1 MPKLGSPRRGPT
13 ATDSTARG
21 GWSVYV
27 IGVLALAVA
36 AVAVPGAIDWYGQPI
51 AGVLVG
57 PDAVVSGVMNSD
69 WDGARQGLDF
79 PDRIVAIEGAR
90 LDGLP
95 QSERGRRF
103 SQLVRRA
110 AGAGATQVTVD
121 LRRGGGE
128 HRIRLAIERLD
139 GETWWLVAGSLF
151 FAGALF
157 VMAGLV
163 ALWVSPSVPLAR
175 SFAQLA
181 FAAALFMFTFFDYHT
196 AYRLVPLFLISFAMV
211 PGTLCMLALRLPDD
225 APLLRRLPWL
235 ERAITVAGIAVAAC
249 FVVPF
254 MQSHPMPRV
263 HQGWSG
269 VLGAS
274 FLFFALTF
282 LLRYLVAKGRR
293 RDILGA
299 LTVAMAPPLAA
310 VGLVMAGSPLVGRFS
325 HADVLAYPALALA
338 PIAVGFAFV
347 RYDLWG
353 SRVLLSRIITRLV
366 IGAFACALAIGAG
379 AALAAEMGVP
389 FRSAAIAATASG
401 VVAAVLVLLALHIAE
416 VYVFPSHAGYKPS
429 IEQLSADLISITS
442 PDEVGRAIERTVRRW
457 LPCETIRLVP
467 IAVGPAEAPRG
478 PVVPAPTSEPHTGEI
493 PARVSTAGESPAL
506 VLPVVFGMERLGVL
520 EVGAKPGG
528 ALFTSDDLDLLGTV
542 VNQGALA
549 LAHARAYQELEQRRK
564 QQAAAW
570 RGEREA
576 LVETVAA
583 EIAHEIRY
591 PLNFFRSLF
600 GRAVGKPLAPD
611 DLDIGRE
618 EVERLERLVGGLR
631 RVAAHRIQRRS
642 VAVRDLCGHAEM
654 LLRDASAG
662 QPIVFDGEDGLAIR
676 CDPDQ
681 ATQILVNLLA
691 NALQA
696 VGDSGHAGVSWRHD
710 GIDACI
716 EVWDDGPGFAGD
728 PATLFAPWYTTKE
741 RGTGLGLAI
750 THRLVRAHGWTIV
763 ASRQGERTLFT
774 VTIPRADVVQS
785 ENRSARESRTVVS

>member
-1 MPKLGSPRRGPT
+1 MPLFGLHRRGRTTTYP
-13 ATDSTARG
+13 TARG
-21 GWSVYV
+21 GWPVYV

-36 AVAVPGAIDWYGQPI
+36 AVAVPSAIDWYGQPV

-57 PDAVVSGVMNSD
+57 PDAVVSGVMNSN

-79 PDRIVAIEGAR
+79 PDRIVAIEGFR
-90 LDGLP
+90 LEGLP
-95 QSERGRRF
+95 QSEPGRHL

-110 AGAGATQVTVD
+110 ASAGAAQVTVD
-121 LRRGGGE
+121 LRRGTSE
-128 HRIRLAIERLD
+128 RRIRLAIERL
-139 GETWWLVAGSLF
+139 GGATWWLVAGSLF

-157 VMAGLV
+157 VMAALV
-163 ALWVSPSVPLAR
+163 ALWVSPRTHLAR
-175 SFAQLA
+175 SWAVLA
-181 FAAALFMFTFFDYHT
+181 STAALFMFTFFDYHT
-196 AYRLVPLFLISFAMV
+196 SYRLVPLFLISFAMV
-211 PGTLCMLALRLPDD
+211 PGALCMLALRLPDD
-225 APLLRRLPWL
+225 APLLRRFPWL
-235 ERAITVAGIAVAAC
+235 ERATTVVGISVAAY
-249 FVVPF
+249 FTVPF
-254 MQSHPMPRV
+254 MLGRPMPRL
-263 HQGWSG
+263 HDLWSG

-282 LLRYLVAKGRR
+282 LVRYLLALGHR
-293 RDILGA
+293 RDILRA
-299 LTVAMAPPLAA
+299 LTVAMTPPLAA
-310 VGLVMAGSPLVGRFS
+310 VGLILAAEPLVGRFS
-325 HADVLAYPALALA
+325 HADMLAYPALALA
-338 PIAVGFAFV
+338 PIAVAFAFV

-353 SRVLLSRIITRLV
+353 SRALLSRILTRLV
-366 IGAFACALAIGAG
+366 IGAFACTLAIGAG
-379 AALAAEMGVP
+379 TALATEMGVP

-401 VVAAVLVLLALHIAE
+401 VVAAVLVVLALYAAE
-416 VYVFPSHAGYKPS
+416 VYVFPSRAGYKPS
-429 IEQLSADLISITS
+429 IEQLSMELISITS

-457 LPCETIRLVP
+457 LPCDHIRLVP
-467 IAVGPAEAPRG
+467 TVGSATEAPRTTA
-478 PVVPAPTSEPHTGEI
+478 VPALVSKPHTGEI
-493 PARVSTAGESPAL
+493 SAQGTAAGVNPDL
-506 VLPVVFGMERLGVL
+506 VLPVMFGTERLGVL

-528 ALFTSDDLDLLGTV
+528 ALFTSDDMDLLGTV

-591 PLNFFRSLF
+591 PLNFFRNLF
-600 GRAVGKPLAPD
+600 GRAGGKPLAAD

-631 RVAAHRIQRRS
+631 RMAAHRIQRRS
-642 VAVRDLCGHAEM
+642 MAIRDLCEHAEM

-662 QPIVFDGEDGLAIR
+662 RPLAFAGEDGLAVR

-681 ATQILVNLLA
+681 ATQMLVNLLA

-696 VGDSGHAGVSWRHD
+696 TGASGHAGVSWHYD
-710 GIDACI
+710 GKDARI
-716 EVWDDGPGFAGD
+716 EVWDDGPGFVGD

-750 THRLVRAHGWTIV
+750 THRLVRGHGWTIE

-774 VTIPRADVVQS
+774 VTVPKSDVVQTGDHS
-785 ENRSARESRTVVS
+785 VRDSQSRVS

>member
-1 MPKLGSPRRGPT
+1 MPEFGSPRRGPT

-21 GWSVYV
+21 GWPVYV
-27 IGVLALAVA
+27 IGVLAVVLA
-36 AVAVPGAIDWYGQPI
+36 AVAVPGAIDWYGQPV
-51 AGVLVG
+51 AGALVG
-57 PDAVVSGVMNSD
+57 PDAVVSDVTNAN
-69 WDGARQGLDF
+69 WDGPRQGLRY
-79 PDRIVAIEGAR
+79 PDRIMAIEGNR

-95 QSERGRRF
+95 PSERGRHI
-103 SQLVRRA
+103 SQVVRRA
-110 AGAGATQVTVD
+110 ASVGASQVTVD
-121 LRRGGGE
+121 LRRGTGE
-128 HRIRLAIERLD
+128 RRIRLAIERLD
-139 GETWWLVAGSLF
+139 GATWWLVAGSLF

-157 VMAGLV
+157 VVAGLV
-163 ALWVSPSVPLAR
+163 ALWVSPSARLAR
-175 SFAQLA
+175 SFAILA
-181 FAAALFMFTFFDYHT
+181 SAAALFMFTVFDYHT
-196 AYRLVPLFLISFAMV
+196 SYRLVPLFLIGFAIL
-211 PGTLCMLALRLPDD
+211 PGALCMLALRLPDD
-225 APLLRRLPWL
+225 APLLRRFPWL
-235 ERAITVAGIAVAAC
+235 ERVVTAAGIAVAGY

-254 MQSHPMPRV
+254 TLGRPMPRL
-263 HQGWSG
+263 HESWSG

-282 LLRYLVAKGRR
+282 LVRYLLAKGHR
-293 RDILGA
+293 RDILRA

-310 VGLVMAGSPLVGRFS
+310 LGLVLAAEPLVGRLV
-325 HADVLAYPALALA
+325 HANVLVYPALALA
-338 PIAVGFAFV
+338 PIAVAFAFV

-416 VYVFPSHAGYKPS
+416 VYVFPSRAGYKPS
-429 IEQLSADLISITS
+429 IEQLSADLLSINS

-457 LPCETIRLVP
+457 LPCDPVRLVP
-467 IAVGPAEAPRG
+467 SAVGPAEATRG
-478 PVVPAPTSEPHTGEI
+478 PVVVVPTSEPVTGEI
-493 PARVSTAGESPAL
+493 PAHASTAGETPAL
-506 VLPVVFGMERLGVL
+506 VLPVVFGTERLGVL

-600 GRAVGKPLAPD
+600 GRAGGKPLAPD

-662 QPIVFDGEDGLAIR
+662 QPIVFAGEDGLAIR

-696 VGDSGHAGVSWRHD
+696 VGDLGHAGVSWRHD
-710 GIDACI
+710 GNDACI

-728 PATLFAPWYTTKE
+728 PAMLFAPWYTTKE

-785 ENRSARESRTVVS
+785 EDRSMRESRTVVS